1 MDKTHAAEQL
11 ADMINN
17 VGDAFI
23 YDGAEYKGYFGAISS
38 RKPLSDGGFMEDPET
53 QLLVLKSD
61 FEQITAPNVGAKI
74 IRKESD
80 TQPFQYFRV
89 MRRTEDEYR
98 VAYLYDLEGVDK

>member
-1 MDKTHAAEQL
+1 MDQTHAAEQL
-11 ADMINN
+11 ADMVKR

-23 YDGAEYKGYFGAISS
+23 YDGLEYSGMFGAITS

-53 QLLVLKSD
+53 QLLVLKSA
-61 FEQITAPNVGAKI
+61 FEKATAPNVGAKI